1 MTATHDAASPTVSP
15 AGFRNSLLLHL
26 GVIGA
31 LVGYELWINRARDR
45 FGDPTSL
52 GASAG
57 VSAVSQIPIPRREGR
72 VNKVANDTETQV
84 PTPEKIEPKTAR
96 KRADPDAIA
105 LNKRE
110 KKKAPKELVA
120 SNQKY
125 RPDPVLPNQLTSTV
139 GQAAVSPMIGVQ
151 GSGGVGTSAA
161 SPFGTRFGW
170 YEKLIRERVSQKWRT
185 NDVDGKLRTLPAC
198 IVTFT
203 IAKDGNVSN
212 VKVLQSSGTY
222 ALDQSAQ
229 RAVLDANPLPPLPPG
244 FERNT
249 ANIEF
254 WFELKR

>member
-1 MTATHDAASPTVSP
+1 MTATQDAVSP
-15 AGFRNSLLLHL
+15 VKPGGLRNSLILHVS
-26 GVIGA
+26 VIAG
-31 LVGYELWINRARDR
+31 LVGYEMWMNRERDR
-45 FGDPTSL
+45 FGDLTSL

-72 VNKVANDTETQV
+72 VNKVANDTEAQL
-84 PTPEKIEPKTAR
+84 PTPQKPQPKTAP
-96 KRADPDAIA
+96 KADDPEAIP
-105 LNKRE
+105 LKKRE
-110 KKKAPKELVA
+110 KQAQKELVA
-120 SNQKY
+120 ANQKY
-125 RPDPVLPNQLTSTV
+125 KPDPIVPNQLTSTL

-170 YEKLIRERVSQKWRT
+170 YERLIRERVSQKWRT
-185 NDVDGKLRTLPAC
+185 NDVDSRLHTLPAC

-212 VKVLQSSGTY
+212 VKVLQSSGVY
-222 ALDQSAQ
+222 SLDQSAQ

-244 FERNT
+244 FERNA

>member
-1 MTATHDAASPTVSP
+1 MTATHDVVSP
-15 AGFRNSLLLHL
+15 GGFRNSLLLHV

-31 LVGYELWINRARDR
+31 LVGYGYWVDRTRDQ
-45 FGDPTSL
+45 FGDPTSM

-57 VSAVSQIPIPRREGR
+57 ISSVSQIPIPRREGPI
-72 VNKVANDTETQV
+72 NKVANDTETQV
-84 PTPEKIEPKTAR
+84 PVPEKVQPKTIV
-96 KRADPDAIA
+96 KRDDPKAIA
-105 LNKRE
+105 LKKRE
-110 KKKAPKELVA
+110 KTALKEKEKVVV
-120 SNQKY
+120 NQKY
-125 RPDPVLPNQLTSTV
+125 RPDPVLPNQMTSTV

-151 GSGGVGTSAA
+151 GSGGVGTSAS

-170 YEKLIRERVSQKWRT
+170 YEKLIRERVSQKWQT
-185 NDVDGKLRTLPAC
+185 NDVDQKLRTLPAC

-212 VKVLQSSGTY
+212 VKVLQSSGVY
-222 ALDQSAQ
+222 SLDQSAQ
-229 RAVLDANPLPPLPPG
+229 RAVLDANPLPPLPSG